1 MFSFLIIMQVLKAFH
16 ADVSNKLSR
25 ACAFRPAL
33 KVIKEKVQ
41 SSMNTLLSP
50 KNYELLSDS
59 LPARDVAFSLARI
72 YMGITLMIL
81 FCLEIFE
88 WIIVQYCRKN
98 CVVGVWG
105 CGRREG
111 ELKAWSVILESGKE
125 QSNSSPLSH
134 PLPPFPQQHD
144 TPPPPDWCAY
154 SVTF

>member
-72 YMGITLMIL
+72 YMGMKLMIL
-81 FCLEIFE
+81 FCLEMF
-88 WIIVQYCRKN
+88 
-98 CVVGVWG
+98 
-105 CGRREG
+105 
-111 ELKAWSVILESGKE
+111 
-125 QSNSSPLSH
+125 
-134 PLPPFPQQHD
+134 
-144 TPPPPDWCAY
+144 
-154 SVTF
+154 

>member
-33 KVIKEKVQ
+33 KVIEEKVQ

-72 YMGITLMIL
+72 YMGMTLMIL
-81 FCLEIFE
+81 LIELLM
-88 WIIVQYCRKN
+88 N
-98 CVVGVWG
+98 CCSVRSQKL
-105 CGRREG
+105 CGRRLRMWEKG
-111 ELKAWSVILESGKE
+111 GRIKSA
-125 QSNSSPLSH
+125 PFF
-134 PLPPFPQQHD
+134 LP
-144 TPPPPDWCAY
+144 PPPPDR
-154 SVTF
+154 

>member
-33 KVIKEKVQ
+33 KVMEEKVQ
-41 SSMNTLLSP
+41 SSLNTLLSP

-72 YMGITLMIL
+72 YMGMTLMIL

-88 WIIVQYCRKN
+88 
-98 CVVGVWG
+98 
-105 CGRREG
+105 
-111 ELKAWSVILESGKE
+111 
-125 QSNSSPLSH
+125 
-134 PLPPFPQQHD
+134 
-144 TPPPPDWCAY
+144 
-154 SVTF
+154 

>member
-41 SSMNTLLSP
+41 SSMNTWLSP

-81 FCLEIFE
+81 FLF
-88 WIIVQYCRKN
+88 RN
-98 CVVGVWG
+98 
-105 CGRREG
+105 
-111 ELKAWSVILESGKE
+111 
-125 QSNSSPLSH
+125 
-134 PLPPFPQQHD
+134 F
-144 TPPPPDWCAY
+144 
-154 SVTF
+154 

>member
-33 KVIKEKVQ
+33 KVIEEKVQ

-72 YMGITLMIL
+72 YMGMTLMIL
-81 FCLEIFE
+81 FFFRNFLM
-88 WIIVQYCRKN
+88 N
-98 CVVGVWG
+98 CCSVRSQKL
-105 CGRREG
+105 CGRRLRMWEKG
-111 ELKAWSVILESGKE
+111 GRIKSA
-125 QSNSSPLSH
+125 PFFLS
-134 PLPPFPQQHD
+134 
-144 TPPPPDWCAY
+144 PPPPDRCAY